1 MATMAVG
8 SRQILFSDAPAQ
20 SAPSSAIDS
29 SLNVNN
35 LADNQTDLRTEVV
48 NAPQT
53 QVATGEGGASRV
65 EGVGEQIDVRA

>member
-20 SAPSSAIDS
+20 SPTASPIDS
-29 SLNVNN
+29 ALNVSS
-35 LADNQTDLRTEVV
+35 LADNQTDLRTEAVQE
-48 NAPQT
+48 PQN
-53 QVATGEGGASRV
+53 QVASGEGGAPRI